1 MATIV
6 WSKTFLICF
15 LGACVTTA
23 IAFFQRNAIR
33 RYSALGWGFLIS
45 SLSAS
50 AFLFIKLSI

>member
-15 LGACVTTA
+15 LGGFVTAA
-23 IAFFQRNAIR
+23 IALFKRNAIR

-45 SLSAS
+45 
-50 AFLFIKLSI
+50 FLFACALVFIKF